1 MVNVKIGEFKVG
13 DKLFIDYSE
22 DNPNNKHI
30 EIRAIVDME
39 VVIFIDNN
47 QNYFIEKISYFN
59 LLCKFGN
66 LLRLK
71 NVNRFETDL
80 IQDPRI

>member
-39 VVIFIDNN
+39 VVIYLDEKNN
-47 QNYFIEKISYFN
+47 YHMEPIHYFN
-59 LLCKFGN
+59 VLCRCN
-66 LLRLK
+66 SLK
-71 NVNRFETDL
+71 KITKETDN
-80 IQDPRI
+80 

>member
-1 MVNVKIGEFKVG
+1 MEFVKIGEFKVG
-13 DKLFIDYSE
+13 DNLRIFYGDN
-22 DNPNNKHI
+22 NPNNRDI
-30 EIRAIVDME
+30 QIRAIVDME